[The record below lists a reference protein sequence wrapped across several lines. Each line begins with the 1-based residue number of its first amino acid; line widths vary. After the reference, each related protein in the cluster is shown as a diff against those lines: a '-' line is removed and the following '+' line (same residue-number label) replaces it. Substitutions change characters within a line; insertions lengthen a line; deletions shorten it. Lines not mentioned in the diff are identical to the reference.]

1 MAQIIPT
8 KMIGIPPHSLIVNPR
23 GTVSEVGEWTRLT
36 RDHAAISC
44 TRIIDG
50 SDMPC
55 DPDEIA
61 ALIVPSTQDAIL
73 NLIAAGF
80 QIKSAEIV
88 NDEEIEP

>member
-23 GTVSEVGEWTRLT
+23 GAVSEVGEWTRLT
-36 RDHAAISC
+36 RDHAVVPC

-50 SDMPC
+50 RDIPC

-80 QIKSAEIV
+80 QIKGVE
-88 NDEEIEP
+88 DIETELKP